1 MHKLNK
7 ILLSLFSPVVVASS
21 IYLTSLVVVNSNK
34 RVSKPKTLNTT
45 DISKPDKQG
54 IEINDDEIKIQNLI
68 KKINDDETLLDE
80 QKTVLNKSI
89 NKINSLKSKN
99 NQDWETEFKNT
110 EAKLQSFI
118 NENKQNAIKL
128 SAKLEE
134 DIAKNRQKI
143 KETNDSFNSGWS
155 NDFEDSPLSDAEKQY
170 INNYYSDKLQ
180 KIEEK
185 YNLVKNK
192 NINEINKLAKELE
205 KDYNEINEYEKA
217 LNKYIDDKMLGLRNQ
232 LPNGY
237 FDEFLEPINKEHQTQ
252 IDKISNFE
260 KTNQAPTFE
269 ALKEYN
275 ETIDKLNSRLVEK
288 YNKELAKAS
297 NDNLRRA
304 IDETYQLINKIA
316 PDSKYYNYIAVS
328 DDELYGRDL
337 RNGSGLIEKLKAI
350 PYSDS
355 DIGHLYFESE
365 KIAKYHEVLQIQKQ
379 VIENKKKY
387 FESENYKNDKK
398 YNSAKISDP
407 KIIFD
412 WFKDYQKILNSDE
425 FKDNFNNKENVLC
438 LLVIKKNGET
448 PKSNGFDQFWKLND
462 INIFKDEK
470 WDELDRITTLSETNI
485 PLRYKEDR
493 FTHYSNAKT
502 HLEYGNSNYHKGI
515 LTRYGTNGEILDQYY
530 LKDVYTPQ
538 HSWAE
543 LITIYNGSLFKDDK
557 YLLLNPN
564 APKEQQ
570 FKKDIFDIS
579 WEEFNKYQTKDYLDK
594 MWSFAHDYTFSIS
607 EYLKSIVD
615 EKIKEISDKNLQNFI
630 EKYWKPK
637 SDELYKNHIKIKK
650 DKPVLMP
657 FEMQKFDKFKEE
669 FQSWFEYANSSETF
683 KEFAALHK
691 EFSNL
696 INSSN
701 NQNETRKQIIDNYQ
715 KLEVKLQTLI
725 ENKNNSDD
733 EYQLLTSELKT
744 LISEA
749 KNDLN
754 NNS

>member
-7 ILLSLFSPVVVASS
+7 ILLSLFSPIVVASS

-34 RVSKPKTLNTT
+34 KASKSKTLNTT

-54 IEINDDEIKIQNLI
+54 IEINEDEIKIQNLI

-110 EAKLQSFI
+110 EAKLESFI

-155 NDFEDSPLSDAEKQY
+155 SDFEESNLSDAEKQY

-205 KDYNEINEYEKA
+205 KDYKEIDEYKNA
-217 LNKYIDDKMLGLRNQ
+217 LGKYIDNKLIGLKNQ

-237 FDEFLEPINKEHQTQ
+237 FDEFLEPINKEHQAQ
-252 IDKISNFE
+252 IDRISNFE
-260 KTNQAPTFE
+260 KINQAPTYE
-269 ALKEYN
+269 ALKQFN
-275 ETIDKLNSRLVEK
+275 ETIDKINSRLVEK
-288 YNKELAKAS
+288 YNEELAKAS

-316 PDSKYYNYIAVS
+316 PDSKHYNYIAIS
-328 DDELYGRDL
+328 DDELYGKDL
-337 RNGSGLIEKLKAI
+337 RNRSGLIEKLRAI
-350 PYSDS
+350 PYNDS
-355 DIGHLYFESE
+355 DIGHLYFESY
-365 KIAKYHEVLQIQKQ
+365 KIAKYYEVLQIQKQ

-398 YNSAKISDP
+398 YNSVKISDP

-412 WFKDYQKILNSDE
+412 WFKDYQKIVNSEE
-425 FKDNFNNKENVLC
+425 FNNNFNDKQNVLC
-438 LLVIKKNGET
+438 LLVIRKNGKEA
-448 PKSNGFDQFWKLND
+448 KSNGFVEYWKLND
-462 INIFKDEK
+462 INIFKDEN
-470 WDELDRITTLSETNI
+470 WNELDRITTLSETNI

-493 FTHYSNAKT
+493 FTHYSNAKIRF
-502 HLEYGNSNYHKGI
+502 EYGNTNYNRGI
-515 LTRYGTNGEILDQYY
+515 LTRYDDNKKILDQYY
-530 LKDVYTPQ
+530 LMDVYTPQ

-543 LITIYNGSLFKDDK
+543 LITKYNDPLFKDDK

-564 APKEQQ
+564 ASKEQQ
-570 FKKDIFDIS
+570 FKKDIFNIS
-579 WEEFNKYQTKDYLDK
+579 WEEFNKHQTKDYLEQ
-594 MWSFAHDYTFSIS
+594 MWSFTHEYTFSIS

-637 SDELYKNHIKIKK
+637 SDELYKNHIKIKE
-650 DKPVLMP
+650 DKPVSMP
-657 FEMQKFDKFKEE
+657 FEMQKFNKFKEE
-669 FQSWFEYANSSETF
+669 FQSWFEYANTSEIF
-683 KEFAALHK
+683 KEFAVLYT

-696 INSSN
+696 ISSASQ
-701 NQNETRKQIIDNYQ
+701 QNESHKQILDKYQ
-715 KLEVKLQTLI
+715 KLEIKLQTLI
-725 ENKNNSDD
+725 ENKNNSDN

-749 KNDLN
+749 KNHSN